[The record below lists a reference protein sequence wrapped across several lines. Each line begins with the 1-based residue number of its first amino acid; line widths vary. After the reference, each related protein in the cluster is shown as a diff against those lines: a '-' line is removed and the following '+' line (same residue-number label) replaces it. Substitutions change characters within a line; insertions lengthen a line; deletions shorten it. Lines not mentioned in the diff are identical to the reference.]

1 MPFSAV
7 PAPAGAAVFFI
18 PLRAVPMEPSGSPAP
33 AFLTHVFSRAI
44 MKPKE
49 EILHVESYVSHLDWH
64 RISNLCFG
72 YTQNDWNHAELMFGF
87 AQPFP
92 PLRERLFL
100 ISGSLVKAALFYVP
114 GPGREAL
121 AALPALL
128 FRFIG
133 GKGPDQVLFALAPPV
148 IIPRQ
153 DPVGRVQVIRQAQLR
168 VLCLPQP
175 FFTSSMVVRR

>member
-1 MPFSAV
+1 MPF
-7 PAPAGAAVFFI
+7 
-18 PLRAVPMEPSGSPAP
+18 
-33 AFLTHVFSRAI
+33 
-44 MKPKE
+44 
-49 EILHVESYVSHLDWH
+49 
-64 RISNLCFG
+64 LCP
-72 YTQNDWNHAELMFGF
+72 QNDWNNVALIARIFW
-87 AQPFP
+87 QPFP

-148 IIPRQ
+148 VISRQ
-153 DPVGRVQVIRQAQLR
+153 DPVGCVQVVCQAQLR

-175 FFTSSMVVRR
+175 FFTSSMVVRRYDHLPQR

>member
-1 MPFSAV
+1 M
-7 PAPAGAAVFFI
+7 
-18 PLRAVPMEPSGSPAP
+18 
-33 AFLTHVFSRAI
+33 
-44 MKPKE
+44 MKQKE
-49 EILHVESYVSHLDWH
+49 EIPHVKSYVFHFAWDFFG
-64 RISNLCFG
+64 NLPFL
-72 YTQNDWNHAELMFGF
+72 YPQIAWNHAELMFGF

-92 PLRERLFL
+92 PLLERLFFHL
-100 ISGSLVKAALFYVP
+100 RFLSQASFHVP

-133 GKGPDQVLFALAPPV
+133 GKGPDQVLLAMAPPV
-148 IIPRQ
+148 VISRQ
-153 DPVGRVQVIRQAQLR
+153 DPVDCVQVICQAQLR

>member
-1 MPFSAV
+1 
-7 PAPAGAAVFFI
+7 
-18 PLRAVPMEPSGSPAP
+18 
-33 AFLTHVFSRAI
+33 
-44 MKPKE
+44 
-49 EILHVESYVSHLDWH
+49 
-64 RISNLCFG
+64 
-72 YTQNDWNHAELMFGF
+72 MFGF

-100 ISGSLVKAALFYVP
+100 ISGSLVKAASFHVP
-114 GPGREAL
+114 GP
-121 AALPALL
+121 ALPALL

-133 GKGPDQVLFALAPPV
+133 GEGPEQVLFALAPPV

-175 FFTSSMVVRR
+175 FFTSSSVLEVQTLL

>member
-1 MPFSAV
+1 
-7 PAPAGAAVFFI
+7 
-18 PLRAVPMEPSGSPAP
+18 
-33 AFLTHVFSRAI
+33 
-44 MKPKE
+44 MKQKE

-64 RISNLCFG
+64 WIGWMPFLCP
-72 YTQNDWNHAELMFGF
+72 QIAWNYAELMVGF

-92 PLRERLFL
+92 PLLERLFFHL
-100 ISGSLVKAALFYVP
+100 RFLGQASFHVP

-148 IIPRQ
+148 VIPRQ

-175 FFTSSMVVRR
+175 FFTSSSVLEVQTLL

>member
-1 MPFSAV
+1 
-7 PAPAGAAVFFI
+7 
-18 PLRAVPMEPSGSPAP
+18 
-33 AFLTHVFSRAI
+33 
-44 MKPKE
+44 MKQKE
-49 EILHVESYVSHLDWH
+49 EIPDDKSSVSHFDWYW
-64 RISNLCFG
+64 ISNLSFLCP
-72 YTQNDWNHAELMFGF
+72 QIAWNYAELMFGF

-100 ISGSLVKAALFYVP
+100 ISGSLVKAASFHVP

-128 FRFIG
+128 LRFIG

-175 FFTSSMVVRR
+175 FFTSSSVLEVQTLL